1 MDDNA
6 RDETGATVAVDP
18 QQPDHLCRTTT
29 GTLAAHFG
37 GRLPRTV
44 VARTVADARLDL
56 EGRIQPEALAEM
68 LHRLARYRLDAMIS
82 TRT

>member
-1 MDDNA
+1 MVDD
-6 RDETGATVAVDP
+6 P
-18 QQPDHLCRTTT
+18 HQPDQLCHATT

-37 GRLPRTV
+37 GRVPRDV
-44 VARTVADARLDL
+44 VARTVTDARLDL

-68 LHRLARYRLDAMIS
+68 LHRLAAHRLDAMIA